1 MKSMF
6 FAACAAG
13 LLLPAALLGNAA
25 AAQQALVAIDAP
37 LVETMV
43 GTQWVQADAE
53 GKVSGT
59 VVMAGGVGSVADGTV
74 RLVRP
79 GFVSSTA
86 EVSAN
91 GTFQLA
97 DLTPGVYTLV
107 YQSEAG
113 FAAFALHVVSA
124 NSQVALPTSVV
135 VSASNL
141 RPSRALTTI
150 ARYQP
155 VSGGEEPQIASVESL
170 PLPSTPMKAA
180 AYRVTQNSAGGLNGR
195 FLLPGSAD
203 GAIRPAANVNVMIIR
218 DEEVVAQSVT
228 GNEGTF
234 EIANLAPGTYSLLAS
249 GRGGFAV
256 IGFELV
262 AAGTPVA
269 SSRAADGEGALV
281 SLMVQD
287 QGGLEVVLA
296 PASPDVMGMGS
307 SEPTDEDDPGAVVMD
322 PMGTPGAGGGGFGG
336 GGFGGG
342 GGGGAFGGGGALGL
356 AAIGGVIAAVI
367 ASDDDSTPRPAS
379 PAIP

>member
-13 LLLPAALLGNAA
+13 LLMPAALLGSAA
-25 AAQQALVAIDAP
+25 AAQQALIAIDAP

-43 GTQWVQADAE
+43 GTQWVQADAD

-59 VVMAGGVGSVADGTV
+59 VVLAGGTGSVAEGMV

-79 GFVSSTA
+79 GFISASA

-91 GTFQLA
+91 GTFQIA
-97 DLTPGVYTLV
+97 DLNPGVYTLV
-107 YQSEAG
+107 YQSESS

-141 RPSRALTTI
+141 RPNRALTTI

-155 VSGGEEPQIASVESL
+155 VSGGDEPQIAAVETL

-180 AYRVTQNSAGGLNGR
+180 AYRVTQNSSGGLNGR
-195 FLLPGSAD
+195 FLLAGSAE

-234 EIANLAPGTYSLLAS
+234 EIANLAPGSYSLLAS

-262 AAGTPVA
+262 PPGTPVA
-269 SSRAADGEGALV
+269 ASRAVDGDGALV
-281 SLMVQD
+281 SLTVQD

-296 PASPDVMGMGS
+296 PASPDVMGMGG
-307 SEPTDEDDPGAVVMD
+307 SEPTNEDESGAIVMD
-322 PMGTPGAGGGGFGG
+322 PMGTPGAGGGFGG

-367 ASDDDSTPRPAS
+367 ASDDDDSPRPSS